1 MTREH
6 GDDLLDAL
14 LAGLHVAAHNHADG
28 FECRCHFQ
36 MIAGNP
42 MFSGLISG
50 GLVYS
55 LCISAEKP
63 LHQPPDNI
71 SDPMTEKYELDERA
85 QLLLRQLINSYTHD
99 GQPVG
104 SKNLAELSGLDVS
117 SATIR
122 NIMAKLEDMGLVDSP
137 HTSAGRIPTE
147 AGYRFFIDSLLQVDN
162 LEKSAQQVIS
172 NSFSSDKT
180 SSDLIH
186 GASDILS
193 RVTHLAGI
201 VSLTHT
207 APAEVR
213 HIEFIKLTDR
223 RVLVILVINK
233 DDVHNKVIQVDR
245 EYSDLELHQAA
256 QTLSRYLIG
265 RSFENARKTLQK
277 ELAELRSDVNSIM
290 QTVLNAMQEV
300 CNLSV
305 HDDLKTSGES
315 YLLEYEELT
324 DINKLRSI
332 FNVFNEK
339 TDLLKLLDGCT
350 SASGVEIFIGSES
363 GFSVLSDCSIIGAPY
378 HVKGE
383 IVGVLGVIGPTRI
396 AYEQVIPVVDVTAK
410 LLTSALNTR
419 K

>member
-1 MTREH
+1 
-6 GDDLLDAL
+6 
-14 LAGLHVAAHNHADG
+14 
-28 FECRCHFQ
+28 
-36 MIAGNP
+36 
-42 MFSGLISG
+42 
-50 GLVYS
+50 
-55 LCISAEKP
+55 
-63 LHQPPDNI
+63 
-71 SDPMTEKYELDERA
+71 MTEKYELDERA
-85 QLLLRQLINSYTHD
+85 QLLLRQLIKSYTRD

-104 SKNLAELSGLDVS
+104 SKSLAELSGLDVS

-147 AGYRFFIDSLLQVDN
+147 AGYRFFIDSLLEVGD
-162 LEKSAQQVIS
+162 LEDSAQQLIYD
-172 NSFSSDKT
+172 SFSSDKT
-180 SSDLIH
+180 SSSLIQSA
-186 GASDILS
+186 GDILS

-201 VSLTHT
+201 VSLSHT
-207 APAEVR
+207 APAEIR
-213 HIEFIKLTDR
+213 HIEFMKLSDR

-233 DDVHNKVIQVDR
+233 DDVHNKVIHVDR
-245 EYSDLELHQAA
+245 DYTDLELHRAA

-265 RSFENARKTLQK
+265 RSFESARKMLLE

-290 QTVLNAMQEV
+290 QTVLDAMQEV

-305 HDDLKTSGES
+305 HDDLLTSGETN
-315 YLLEYEELT
+315 LLQYTELT
-324 DINKLRSI
+324 DINKLRSL

-350 SASGVEIFIGSES
+350 SADGVEIFIGSES
-363 GFSVLSDCSIIGAPY
+363 GYSVLSDCSIVGAPY
-378 HVKGE
+378 QVKGE

-396 AYEQVIPVVDVTAK
+396 AYEKVIPVVDITAK

>member
-1 MTREH
+1 
-6 GDDLLDAL
+6 
-14 LAGLHVAAHNHADG
+14 
-28 FECRCHFQ
+28 
-36 MIAGNP
+36 
-42 MFSGLISG
+42 
-50 GLVYS
+50 
-55 LCISAEKP
+55 
-63 LHQPPDNI
+63 
-71 SDPMTEKYELDERA
+71 MTEKYELDERA
-85 QLLLRQLINSYTHD
+85 QLLLRQLINSYTRD
-99 GQPVG
+99 AQPVG
-104 SKNLAELSGLDVS
+104 SKNLAQMSGLDVS

-147 AGYRFFIDSLLQVDN
+147 AGYRFFIDSLLEVDN
-162 LEKSAQQVIS
+162 LAQSAQQVIS
-172 NSFSSDKT
+172 QSFSTDKT

-186 GASDILS
+186 SATDILS

-213 HIEFIKLTDR
+213 HIEFMKHSDR
-223 RVLVILVINK
+223 RVLVILVINQ
-233 DDVHNKVIQVDR
+233 DDVHNKVIHVDR
-245 EYSDLELHQAA
+245 DYSELQLQQAA

-265 RSFENARKTLQK
+265 RSFENARKMLLE
-277 ELAELRSDVNSIM
+277 ELSELRTDVNSIM
-290 QTVLNAMQEV
+290 ETVLDAMDEV
-300 CNLSV
+300 CSLND
-305 HDDLKTSGES
+305 HEDLIMSGETN
-315 YLLEYEELT
+315 LLEYAELS
-324 DINKLRSI
+324 DINKLRNL
-332 FNVFNEK
+332 FNVFNKK

-350 SASGVEIFIGSES
+350 SADGVEIFIGSES
-363 GFSVLSDCSIIGAPY
+363 GYSVLSDCSVVGAPY